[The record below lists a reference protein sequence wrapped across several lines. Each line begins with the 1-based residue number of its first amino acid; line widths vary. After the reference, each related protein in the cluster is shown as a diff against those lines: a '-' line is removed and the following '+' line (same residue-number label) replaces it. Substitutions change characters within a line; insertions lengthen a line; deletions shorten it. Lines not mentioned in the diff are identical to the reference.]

1 MVLGKCM
8 INAKRALK
16 NGSGVNLICLYI
28 ADIFEENHELKKI
41 LKKTKK
47 RFFNKANAL
56 FFNRL
61 GC

>member
-1 MVLGKCM
+1 MPGFRKMHDKCQEG
-8 INAKRALK
+8 IKKRVRGEFNFVFISLT
-16 NGSGVNLICLYI
+16 
-28 ADIFEENHELKKI
+28 FLKKTMN
-41 LKKTKK
+41 LEKKTKK

>member
-28 ADIFEENHELKKI
+28 ADIFEENHELKK
-41 LKKTKK
+41 
-47 RFFNKANAL
+47 F
-56 FFNRL
+56 
-61 GC
+61 